1 MFKQPHSHSFQSF
14 GLSRFASV
22 IWTTSNKY
30 GARQF
35 DVYGLHHTL
44 KQATELLMSD
54 IDLINL
60 YEIKPLKYYL
70 VLVLANII

>member
-1 MFKQPHSHSFQSF
+1 M
-14 GLSRFASV
+14 
-22 IWTTSNKY
+22 IWITSNKY

-35 DVYGLHHTL
+35 DTYGLHHAL

-60 YEIKPLKYYL
+60 YEIKPLKNYFI
-70 VLVLANII
+70 VANII

>member
-1 MFKQPHSHSFQSF
+1 M
-14 GLSRFASV
+14 
-22 IWTTSNKY
+22 IWTTSYKY
-30 GARQF
+30 GAREF

-54 IDLINL
+54 TNLINL